1 MKEKKTKKEIEELKQ
16 AKKFLWIM
24 KEFQKME
31 KEEQDYFIEF
41 LEGKV
46 DILGKTIKW

>member
-1 MKEKKTKKEIEELKQ
+1 MKEKNKKEIEELKQ
-16 AKKFLWIM
+16 AKKFVWIM
-24 KEFQKME
+24 KEFQKMS
-31 KEEQDYFIEF
+31 KDEQDYFIEF